1 VFEIFEMT
9 KECRQIVMSNNLDP
23 SDLEAVAQKIGM
35 RSLLEN
41 GLHLVEEGVT
51 THAEVIR
58 VLGERYK

>member
-1 VFEIFEMT
+1 MCPFWEVYF
-9 KECRQIVMSNNLDP
+9 DP
-23 SDLEAVAQKIGM
+23 SDLEVVAQQTGM
-35 RSLLEN
+35 RSLVEN